1 MTRRVL
7 ADRGG
12 RTGKEINMTDTIREG
27 DYLKKTK
34 LEELLGSKQRRI
46 SFIQGCLYSY
56 FEERMKKQSLFDGGL
71 KIAEIT
77 EYWARKITEEVD
89 RI

>member
-1 MTRRVL
+1 
-7 ADRGG
+7 
-12 RTGKEINMTDTIREG
+12 MTDTIREG

-56 FEERMKKQSLFDGGL
+56 FEERMKHQSLADGGI

-77 EYWARKITEEVD
+77 SYWGRKILEGVD
-89 RI
+89 TI